1 MNINNVRMEQLPDR
15 SLAGLVRCDSLKD
28 RTYHKEIT
36 MSFHR
41 LTCVATVVV
50 ALGTLSSAAAETNS
64 EIARRL
70 IEKSSN
76 AVPACALL
84 SNDEVVKLTGR
95 KSYTPPEGVHLRD
108 GGSSCTWDSG
118 VNINLFSGPRSAEQ
132 YEDFLKAFK
141 QDKTP
146 RQTVS
151 GLGDSAYATAWMGN
165 QYQGNHAVLVVR
177 KGAHTMG
184 ISLQAEGGETP
195 QSVQP
200 KLMTV
205 AKAAL
210 TKLP

>member
-1 MNINNVRMEQLPDR
+1 VNINNVRMMQLPDR
-15 SLAGLVRCDSLKD
+15 TPAWCAAVPSNIEPN
-28 RTYHKEIT
+28 HKEIT
-36 MSFHR
+36 MSFLR
-41 LTCVATVVV
+41 VTRAATAVV
-50 ALGTLSSAAAETNS
+50 ALGALSSAAAETNS
-64 EIARRL
+64 EIAGRL
-70 IEKSSN
+70 IDKQST

-84 SNDEVVKLTGR
+84 SDQEITKMTGR
-95 KSYTPPEGVHLRD
+95 PSYTKAEGVQLKN

-132 YEDFLKAFK
+132 HEDFLKAFK

-177 KGAHTMG
+177 KGVHTMG

-200 KLMTV
+200 KLIAV

-210 TKLP
+210 AKLP